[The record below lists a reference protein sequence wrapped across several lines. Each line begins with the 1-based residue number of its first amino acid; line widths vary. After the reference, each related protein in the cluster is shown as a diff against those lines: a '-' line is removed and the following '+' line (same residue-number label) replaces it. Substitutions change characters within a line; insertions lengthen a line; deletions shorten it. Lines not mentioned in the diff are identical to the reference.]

1 MKWSDYPQGRIIKAA
16 RLLEEGLMHLQSEEF
31 AEAEDTIKR
40 ALKQCPIPAIINNLA
55 VVYLQTG
62 RFEEALAQLE
72 PNLLGNAP
80 APYAHAIAARC
91 LLGLGRRKEAA
102 VAAQTAVRHFNAGRP
117 TEEDRLRR
125 PEEARWYGNAV
136 PIFKALGDL
145 GEHQRVWDL
154 YQDWQAG
161 IREPH
166 AHYYAGIAAFNLG
179 HLARAESAWRQA
191 KERDRD
197 SWQFLQH
204 FCLVA
209 RLCRDEG
216 LPVPVLNYETP
227 SMAFDEIPGTTGT
240 YEDWEPTVRWFL
252 AHPANLMVQLSLML
266 TGAQAMQG
274 GDTAM
279 QHLVR
284 YGDEWGEEF
293 GRCLLRSAGVPDSLK
308 LAAASGLIDRGVFD
322 PLEPIEV
329 VVDGELREVVLQKVA
344 VEISTEATPEI
355 EAQYDAL
362 CSRFDQGELEP
373 VIEELEELIYDGEGP
388 IWASLAIMYASALWR
403 TEEFDVAEIWFD
415 ILSTQ
420 LPGSPQV
427 LLNFAQMRLDQERY
441 DEVEQ
446 ILDELD
452 LSGQPP
458 EAIEEIEEIRDR
470 MLYQAEM
477 LDLPR
482 VLASAYENEK
492 REQAESKTLHPSRT
506 TLKGALGKLPV
517 QWLDAACSLH
527 DLSGLGSRRRER
539 EEQLAD
545 AMIQDPGGALLNLAS
560 FDPEGFDEAVDLLT
574 FVLDEGGWVQKMRVT
589 RHFGTDE
596 DDGFFWGEDPP
607 ISTLGLV
614 RMAGLVFVG
623 RTRMDGRACKVVG
636 IPFDFRDALQEALD
650 EM

>member
-1 MKWSDYPQGRIIKAA
+1 
-16 RLLEEGLMHLQSEEF
+16 
-31 AEAEDTIKR
+31 
-40 ALKQCPIPAIINNLA
+40 
-55 VVYLQTG
+55 
-62 RFEEALAQLE
+62 
-72 PNLLGNAP
+72 
-80 APYAHAIAARC
+80 
-91 LLGLGRRKEAA
+91 
-102 VAAQTAVRHFNAGRP
+102 
-117 TEEDRLRR
+117 
-125 PEEARWYGNAV
+125 
-136 PIFKALGDL
+136 
-145 GEHQRVWDL
+145 
-154 YQDWQAG
+154 
-161 IREPH
+161 
-166 AHYYAGIAAFNLG
+166 
-179 HLARAESAWRQA
+179 
-191 KERDRD
+191 
-197 SWQFLQH
+197 
-204 FCLVA
+204 
-209 RLCRDEG
+209 
-216 LPVPVLNYETP
+216 
-227 SMAFDEIPGTTGT
+227 
-240 YEDWEPTVRWFL
+240 
-252 AHPANLMVQLSLML
+252 
-266 TGAQAMQG
+266 
-274 GDTAM
+274 M

-322 PLEPIEV
+322 PLEPIEI

-446 ILDELD
+446 VLDALD

-458 EAIEEIEEIRDR
+458 EAVKEIEEIRDR
-470 MLYQAEM
+470 TLYRAEM
-477 LDLPR
+477 LDMPR
-482 VLASAYENEK
+482 VLVGAYEDEM
-492 REQAESKTLHPSRT
+492 REQAESKALHPSRT

-517 QWLDAACSLH
+517 QWLDAACSVHELA
-527 DLSGLGSRRRER
+527 GLGSRRRER
-539 EEQLAD
+539 EQQLAES
-545 AMIQDPGGALLNLAS
+545 MMQDPGGALFNLAS
-560 FDPEGFDEAVDLLT
+560 FDPDGFDEAVDLLT
-574 FVLDEGGWVQKMRVT
+574 FLLDEGGWVKKMRVT
-589 RHFGTDE
+589 RRFGTDE
-596 DDGFFWGEDPP
+596 DDGFFWDEDPP

-623 RTRMDGRACKVVG
+623 RTRVDGRNWDIAA
-636 IPFDFRDALQEALD
+636 IPFDFRDALQEALG